1 MNWTKFIKEIA
12 KQKIPKDRYHKTFVG
27 IFGDDNGVSSA
38 LAMVVNK
45 VKVAANKP
53 VMIEYFMA

>member
-1 MNWTKFIKEIA
+1 MKFWESIE
-12 KQKIPKDRYHKTFVG
+12 H
-27 IFGDDNGVSSA
+27 DNGVSWA